1 MIDGAYVAS
10 FFGMTNERRAATF
23 YKGIVEQRDAGEDPD
38 AVWFP
43 AIIRKET
50 FGVRDLALFSGTEMA
65 GVSQVYS
72 IHERTD
78 GGDGGRVP
86 QVYANARVYDEEES
100 AWFSI
105 VAVERTASDAI
116 QTIFCAALSPG
127 LTPQLA
133 KTGD

>member
-1 MIDGAYVAS
+1 MISPEYVAS
-10 FFGMTNERRAATF
+10 FFSLTNMRRPAAF
-23 YKGIVEQRDAGEDPD
+23 YKSAQEQTDAGGDP
-38 AVWFP
+38 AAQWFR
-43 AIIRKET
+43 AMIRKET
-50 FGVRDLALFSGTEMA
+50 FSVKDMALFSGTNLQ

-72 IHERTD
+72 IHERLD
-78 GGDGGRVP
+78 APAEPVP
-86 QVYANARVYDEEES
+86 QVYQDCRVYDEEEE

-116 QTIFCAALSPG
+116 QTIFCAALRPG